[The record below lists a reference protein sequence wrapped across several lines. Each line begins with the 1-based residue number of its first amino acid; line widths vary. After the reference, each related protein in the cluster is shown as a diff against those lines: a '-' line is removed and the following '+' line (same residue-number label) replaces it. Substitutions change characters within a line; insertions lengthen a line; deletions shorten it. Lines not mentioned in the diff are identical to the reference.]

1 MSSTVED
8 TRCVDVLDRL
18 EALIDGELA
27 DDERPAVERHLNGC
41 TSCAEELEHAVDS
54 VTALRALPA
63 LDVPDR
69 VIERAREMLALDTP
83 KTEADAR
90 VRRRHRWLAAA
101 VAVAVAGIVGTSSV
115 MRRPPPQP
123 DPEALRAA
131 AEVRF
136 ALATIGEIT
145 ERANRIVRARI
156 IDNGPIP
163 QSVSVLAR
171 SLEPLTS
178 LQSTDAAPAAP
189 DEPAHEGSS

>member
-8 TRCVDVLDRL
+8 TRCDDVVDRL

-27 DDERPAVERHLNGC
+27 DDERLIVERHLNGC

-54 VTALRALPA
+54 VTALRALPE
-63 LDVPDR
+63 LDVPDL
-69 VIERAREMLALDTP
+69 VIERARETVVLDTP
-83 KTEADAR
+83 KTEADTR
-90 VRRRHRWLAAA
+90 IRRRRRWLAAA
-101 VAVAVAGIVGTSSV
+101 AVVAGIVGTSSV

-123 DPEALRAA
+123 DAEALRAA

-136 ALATIGEIT
+136 ALATMGEIT

-156 IDNGPIP
+156 IDSGPIP
-163 QSVSVLAR
+163 QSFSSLAR

-178 LQSTDAAPAAP
+178 HQSTDAAPAP
-189 DEPAHEGSS
+189 SDEPAHEGSS